1 MLFGIKYNERFD
13 PNVVREM
20 QTCLMQLAWFFS
32 VSPHRHRFDVHIW
45 HLHVGHCVALGLDL
59 GPRTFALSADDYRSV
74 RDTRRISAHRIARSL
89 CPQEHYLVYRV
100 VERGS
105 WRDHGCSGLQRWGRK
120 RPLDRR
126 CPGALSRGDRSCG
139 VDAPDCATISTCRLM
154 SAVSAAPRHVSR
166 GENFGLTVVRRLPRL
181 YRGVRSVFNNPDNDI
196 WTGRAFKRSLVIVRR
211 GGLNRGQPHL

>member
-1 MLFGIKYNERFD
+1 MSDATRLVLLRIALIVIGLTFIFGIYTLGIVW
-13 PNVVREM
+13 PSGW
-20 QTCLMQLAWFFS
+20 TWGHGHSHYLLMIIGVYAT
-32 VSPHRHRFDVHIW
+32 
-45 HLHVGHCVALGLDL
+45 LGVFL
-59 GPRTFALSADDYRSV
+59 
-74 RDTRRISAHRIARSL
+74 RIASRDPYAHKSIIWFT
-89 CPQEHYLVYRV
+89 VWSS
-100 VERGS
+100 GS

-126 CPGALSRGDRSCG
+126 CPGALSRGDRSRG

-154 SAVSAAPRHVSR
+154 SAVSAAPQWHVSR

-196 WTGRAFKRSLVIVRR
+196 WTGRAFKRSLVMVRR